1 MPGPHDDEV
10 PEADRLEQAEP
21 VDPDEP
27 AETPPVGG
35 EPPEVDPADWADQQ
49 RLEPGDDDRD
59 S

>member
-1 MPGPHDDEV
+1 V

-27 AETPPVGG
+27 AEAPPVGG